1 MSCEE
6 CQRLRDLQT
15 RAHWSCLEHIGND
28 TSEGQT
34 KKSQT
39 NPEREL
45 QDAYDAAAAEY
56 KEHLA
61 TSHPLRPPRTRSGI
75 RTVRGTESDVL

>member
-28 TSEGQT
+28 PRGGQT
-34 KKSQT
+34 KKTQA

-45 QDAYDAAAAEY
+45 QDAYNAAAAQY
-56 KEHLA
+56 KGHLA
-61 TSHPLRPPRTRSGI
+61 TAHPFRSSNAKRHPRS
-75 RTVRGTESDVL
+75 

>member
-15 RAHWSCLEHIGND
+15 RAHWSCLEHIGNHPR
-28 TSEGQT
+28 EGQT
-34 KKSQT
+34 TRTQT
-39 NPEREL
+39 NPECEL

-56 KEHLA
+56 KSHVA
-61 TSHPLRPPRTRSGI
+61 TAHPFPSPNAKRHPRS
-75 RTVRGTESDVL
+75 

>member
-15 RAHWSCLEHIGND
+15 RAHWSCLEHIGGD
-28 TSEGQT
+28 PREGQT
-34 KKSQT
+34 KKTQT
-39 NPEREL
+39 NPKREL

-56 KEHLA
+56 KSHLSTTHRFPNA
-61 TSHPLRPPRTRSGI
+61 KRHPHS
-75 RTVRGTESDVL
+75 

>member
-28 TSEGQT
+28 PRELKMT
-34 KKSQT
+34 KIP
-39 NPEREL
+39 NDPEREL
-45 QDAYDAAAAEY
+45 QDAYDAAAAQY
-56 KEHLA
+56 KRHVA
-61 TSHPLRPPRTRSGI
+61 TSHPLGLRFS
-75 RTVRGTESDVL
+75 

>member
-28 TSEGQT
+28 PREGQT
-34 KKSQT
+34 KKTQT
-39 NPEREL
+39 NPERDL
-45 QDAYDAAAAEY
+45 QDAYHTAAAEY
-56 KEHLA
+56 KSHVA
-61 TSHPLRPPRTRSGI
+61 TAHPFSAPNAKRHPRS
-75 RTVRGTESDVL
+75 

>member
-1 MSCEE
+1 MHCEE

-15 RAHWSCLEHIGND
+15 RAHWSCLEDLGND
-28 TSEGQT
+28 PREGQT

-45 QDAYDAAAAEY
+45 QDAYDAVAAEY
-56 KEHLA
+56 KTHIA
-61 TSHPLRPPRTRSGI
+61 TAHPF
-75 RTVRGTESDVL
+75 RGE